1 MNSSEPLSAGL
12 KALPDKTGSFAST
25 QAAWRFYANGSV
37 SLPILQGPLTAAA
50 HESIEKHCSQ
60 YALCVHDW
68 SRLSYKHLN
77 KTDTYAITHETD
89 VGYDL
94 QSSLIVSDR
103 TGLPLAPVAQR
114 LVSADGSYATYGEPA
129 SPSPAK
135 HHLEEVS
142 DCIQYLDSQGFPK
155 PLVHLIDREGDSVG
169 HIRRWE
175 AAGSRWL
182 VRVKDNPKVDYGDK
196 PMACKAVA
204 ADLAFSKTR
213 QVSYH
218 GKTYW
223 QWVAQA
229 EVMLSRPAKPS
240 HLCPVGRRRASNR
253 LSLAFPWRQRWW
265 SAAS

>member
-1 MNSSEPLSAGL
+1 M
-12 KALPDKTGSFAST
+12 PDKTGSFAST
-25 QAAWRFYANGSV
+25 QAAWRFYANESV

-50 HESIEKHCSQ
+50 HEGIEKHCSQ

-114 LVSADGSYATYGEPA
+114 LVSADGSYATYGDTA

-135 HHLEEVS
+135 NHLEELS
-142 DCIQYLDSQGFPK
+142 DCIGHLDRQGFPK

-169 HIRRWE
+169 HMPL
-175 AAGSRWL
+175 GC
-182 VRVKDNPKVDYGDK
+182 G
-196 PMACKAVA
+196 
-204 ADLAFSKTR
+204 
-213 QVSYH
+213 
-218 GKTYW
+218 G
-223 QWVAQA
+223 
-229 EVMLSRPAKPS
+229 
-240 HLCPVGRRRASNR
+240 
-253 LSLAFPWRQRWW
+253 
-265 SAAS
+265 